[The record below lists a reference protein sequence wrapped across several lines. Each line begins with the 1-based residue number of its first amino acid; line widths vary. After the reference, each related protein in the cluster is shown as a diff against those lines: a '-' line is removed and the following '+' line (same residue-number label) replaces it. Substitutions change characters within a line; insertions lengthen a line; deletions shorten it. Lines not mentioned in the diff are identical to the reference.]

1 MKKAILGKKIGMTQ
15 IFDETGLAIPVTVI
29 EAGPCVVS
37 QIKTIDK
44 DGYNAVQVGFVDVK
58 EKLLNKPKIGHFTK
72 SKLALKRYLA
82 ELRLEDISTY
92 NVGDEIKADTFAEGE
107 IVDAQ
112 GISKGKGYQGSIKRH
127 GFSRGP
133 MSHGSMYHRRSG
145 SMGATSTPGRV
156 FKGKKLP
163 GRMGGKTVTIQ
174 NLKIVKVDVARN
186 LILIKGSMPGA
197 KNSIIKIKSAIKA

>member
-15 IFDETGLAIPVTVI
+15 IFNEAGLAIPVTVI

-72 SKLALKRYLA
+72 SKLSLKRYLA

-107 IVDAQ
+107 VVDVQ

-127 GFSRGP
+127 NFSRGP

-163 GRMGGKTVTIQ
+163 GRMGGNTVTIQ

>member
-15 IFDETGLAIPVTVI
+15 IFDETGTAIPVTVI

-92 NVGDEIKADTFAEGE
+92 NVGDEIKADTFVEGE
-107 IVDAQ
+107 IVDVQ